1 MADEEYLV
9 ERTVVAKAK
18 MKGWITRKV
27 AWQGRR
33 GAKDHAF
40 FGFGRCVFIEFKAVG
55 KTLVG
60 QQKKEFEKLKA
71 VYPDIHLCDNVRDG
85 LRILGIES

>member
-1 MADEEYLV
+1 VADEEYLV

-18 MKGWITRKV
+18 IAGYQARKV

-40 FGFGRCVFIEFKAVG
+40 FGFGRCVFIEFKAKG
-55 KTLVG
+55 KVLIG
-60 QQKKEFEKLKA
+60 QQKVEFNKLKA
-71 VYPDIHLCDNVRDG
+71 LYPDIHHCDNVRDG
-85 LRILGIES
+85 LRILGIEE